1 MIKDPE
7 STAMAILA
15 SYTRDR
21 RGTPDDG
28 MDLANFEREA
38 LKLIET
44 GGYEQVRPASP
55 PPARSQGCAAVAAA
69 AAARVACVRETP
81 ERPLWRA
88 RGGVQAVTQL
98 ERLSQLIDAIVSR
111 LRKKLPR
118 KARQVGACAPPTLSM
133 LAWRHRARST
143 GTPRVCA
150 KGLAWH
156 ELSLC

>member
-1 MIKDPE
+1 
-7 STAMAILA
+7 
-15 SYTRDR
+15 
-21 RGTPDDG
+21 
-28 MDLANFEREA
+28 MDLASFEREA

-55 PPARSQGCAAVAAA
+55 PPARSQGCAAVAAAAAA

-118 KARQVGACAPPTLSM
+118 KARQVGACATPTLSM

-143 GTPRVCA
+143 RTPRVCA